1 MARVNN
7 LSNFLTDVA
16 SAIKTKKGSETAI
29 PAANFDTEILALPSQ
44 GVYQTKTINI
54 TTNGIRTITPDQDFD
69 AIEQLNLS
77 INVPIAS
84 LQTKSV
90 EITSNGLTQILP
102 DVGYDGFSQLSL
114 NVNIPT
120 EDLTAELNA
129 QDILIQQLQ
138 QALANKIAGS
148 SEPNIFIQ
156 TTEPEKKRG
165 IWIKSSTFA
174 YSILTSVSNK
184 TNVLA
189 NAINFFVNPHTYH
202 NYKTVL
208 VDGTISTGMNYE
220 FDEVYITDANANILY
235 DISIYYGNGT
245 NWVECTPI
253 DAHYIGIDVDFANG
267 TISRVVGNSTSVNDL
282 KCYKN
287 RLRCNLQND
296 GAVTAY
302 YNDNDYDDIGSEDLQ
317 VMVEQPAVWYSLQ
330 DVVLS
335 GNTITS
341 CKYMVAD
348 GPMDGYELHPAF
360 IKGNTTFDKLYE
372 PAFEATLVND
382 KLSSIGGGTT
392 TPYVNATRGTF
403 RTKASNRG
411 TGWQQLTKMIQDL
424 DNLLI
429 AIEYVS
435 FDTQSSIANGIVN
448 SSAAQ
453 AIGQIYVLDNNGTGF
468 LGEDKT
474 ASVPFTWR
482 YRENIWGNV
491 WKWLDGINIL
501 SYVWYFANEN
511 YVDDTS
517 TNYTKALV
525 NAPSSNGYITRF
537 AYNTNAKWLFEPATV
552 DSSETRLIKDYYYHS
567 SGNRVFDSGGSWYDD
582 GSRAG
587 AFFSDV
593 SYSSSYASSF
603 IGGGLVYYNLGG
615 EE

>member
-1 MARVNN
+1 MARTNN
-7 LSNFLTDVA
+7 LTNFLTDVA
-16 SAIKTKKGSETAI
+16 SAIKEKKGSEASI
-29 PAANFDTEILALPSQ
+29 LASNFDTEILALPSQ
-44 GVYQTKTINI
+44 GTYQTKTVNI
-54 TTNGIRTITPDQDFD
+54 TTNGTTTVTPDVNYD
-69 AIEQLNLS
+69 AIGSLD
-77 INVPIAS
+77 IVVNV
-84 LQTKSV
+84 
-90 EITSNGLTQILP
+90 
-102 DVGYDGFSQLSL
+102 
-114 NVNIPT
+114 PT

-208 VDGTISTGMNYE
+208 VDGTIPTGMNYE

-253 DAHYIGIDVDFANG
+253 DVHYIGIDVDFANG

-302 YNDNDYDDIGSEDLQ
+302 YNDNNYDDIGSENLQ

-335 GNTITS
+335 ENTITS

-392 TPYVNATRGTF
+392 TPYVNATRATF

-429 AIEYVS
+429 VIEYVS

-453 AIGQIYVLDNNGTGF
+453 AIGQTYVLDHNGTGF

-491 WKWLDGINIL
+491 WKWLDGINVL

-525 NAPSSNGYITRF
+525 NAPSSDGYITRF

-552 DSSETRLIKDYYYHS
+552 DSSETGLIKDYYYQQS
-567 SGNRVFDSGGSWYDD
+567 VNQVFTSGGHWGD
-582 GSRAG
+582 GSAAG
-587 AFFSDV
+587 AFRSIAFN
-593 SYSSSYASSF
+593 SSSPVNSS

>member
-1 MARVNN
+1 MARIDN
-7 LSNFLTDVA
+7 LTNFLTDVA
-16 SAIKTKKGSETAI
+16 TAIRTKKDSEATI
-29 PAANFDTEILALPSQ
+29 AAEDFDTEILSLPSQ
-44 GVYQTKTINI
+44 GVYQDKSMNI
-54 TTNGIRTITPDQDFD
+54 TTNGNYRISPDTGYDAMTSVDISVAISPNLQD
-69 AIEQLNLS
+69 
-77 INVPIAS
+77 V
-84 LQTKSV
+84 T
-90 EITSNGLTQILP
+90 LTQNGTYTAGQ
-102 DVGYDGFSQLSL
+102 GYDGIGEVIV
-114 NVNIPT
+114 NVP
-120 EDLTAELNA
+120 
-129 QDILIQQLQ
+129 
-138 QALANKIAGS
+138 GS

-189 NAINFFVNPHTYH
+189 NAINFFVNPHTCH

-208 VDGTISTGMNYE
+208 VDGIISTGMDYE

-235 DISIYYGNGT
+235 DISIYYGDGT
-245 NWVECTPI
+245 NWLECTPT
-253 DAHYIGIDVDFANG
+253 DVHYIGIDVDFENG

-296 GAVTAY
+296 GTVTAY
-302 YNDNDYDDIGSEDLQ
+302 YNDNNYDDIGSENLQ

-348 GPMDGYELHPAF
+348 GPMGGYELHPAF

-424 DNLLI
+424 DSLLI

-448 SSAAQ
+448 SSEPQ
-453 AIGQIYVLDNNGTGF
+453 AIGQTYVLDNNGTGF

-491 WKWLDGINIL
+491 WKLLDGINIQ

-511 YVDDTS
+511 YGTS
-517 TNYTKALV
+517 ANYTKTLV
-525 NAPSSNGYITRF
+525 DAPSSNGYITRF
-537 AYNTNAKWLFEPATV
+537 AYNTNAKWLFELATV
-552 DSSETRLIKDYYYHS
+552 DSSETGLIKDYYYQS
-567 SGNRVFDSGGSWYDD
+567 PGNRVFCSGGGWSS
-582 GSRAG
+582 GSLTG
-587 AFFSDV
+587 AFS
-593 SYSSSYASSF
+593 SNATASGSSSANSR